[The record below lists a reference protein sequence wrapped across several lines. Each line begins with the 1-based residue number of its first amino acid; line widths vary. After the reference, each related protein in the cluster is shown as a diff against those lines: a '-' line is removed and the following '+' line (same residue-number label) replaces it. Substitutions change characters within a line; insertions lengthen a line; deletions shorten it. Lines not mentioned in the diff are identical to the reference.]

1 MKTRTMLAL
10 LVMFLVSCAPA
21 LTPVQT
27 LTPPPT
33 RTQASA
39 TSTATL
45 VPPTPAPEIT
55 LVTGTPSPPEPL
67 FIPITTPNALQA
79 ASWKQ
84 YQTILAKSLLPETPP
99 ETILCEWDILGQ
111 AGQDVYLWALCRA
124 PDAGAIDP
132 AVIHLNADGS
142 INNVKTPQHGSTME
156 ANIQKMFPIEIQK
169 KFDYY
174 LSSFFSGRSHAMIL
188 HNHYR
193 QTHPD
198 EPPLI
203 VLAAT
208 PMP

>member
-1 MKTRTMLAL
+1 MKTRIMIAL
-10 LVMFLVSCAPA
+10 LTVLLVSCAPVLIPA
-21 LTPVQT
+21 PTGTP
-27 LTPPPT
+27 LPT
-33 RTQASA
+33 RTQISA
-39 TSTATL
+39 TSTATF
-45 VPPTPAPEIT
+45 VHPTPAPEIT
-55 LVTGTPSPPEPL
+55 LVTETPSPPEP
-67 FIPITTPNALQA
+67 FIPIITPDALQV

-84 YQTILAKSLLPETPP
+84 YQTALAKSLLRGTPP

-111 AGQDVYLWALCRA
+111 ANQEVYVWAICHA
-124 PDAGAIDP
+124 PETGDRNP
-132 AVIHLNADGS
+132 AVIHLNTDGS
-142 INNVKTPQHGSTME
+142 IKYAENPGHGSTME